1 MAAAAPT
8 ADAAAAPAAPA
19 PKKKGKL
26 LIIIAI
32 VVVVV
37 LLAGGAAAFFMMK
50 KKSADQADEPA
61 AATHSEAIKPPT
73 FHPLEVFTVNLAD
86 RDRDRFLQVNISLEV
101 ADTHVADRIK
111 AFNPA
116 IRDRILMLLS
126 SQTAEQLS
134 TVEGKEAL
142 ARNIVTV
149 VNRVIAGEFAPET
162 SPSELPVHAAHFSS
176 FVVQ

>member
-8 ADAAAAPAAPA
+8 ADAAPAGEAPA
-19 PKKKGKL
+19 PKKKKGKL
-26 LIIIAI
+26 LMIIAI
-32 VVVVV
+32 VLVVV
-37 LLAGGAAAFFMMK
+37 LLGGGAGVFFMMK
-50 KKSADQADEPA
+50 KGA
-61 AATHSEAIKPPT
+61 AKHGEEATSTEAAKPPT

-101 ADTHVADRIK
+101 KDAHVADRIK

-116 IRDRILMLLS
+116 IRDRVLMLLS

-142 ARNIVTV
+142 ARSIVVV
-149 VNRVIAGEFAPET
+149 VNHVIAGEVGPNANPED
-162 SPSELPVHAAHFSS
+162 LPVRAAHFSS